1 MARAK
6 ALKTILLE
14 KISRERQRRRQLR
27 RNMVTLVLMRKR
39 FIVRLCLLTCLLLQS
54 SEDEISARR
63 PRSCRRSHKNTG
75 WWELVW
81 ASYDE
86 GRFKKTFRVSRNT
99 FNLILKSLRPDI
111 EKDFVTEQH
120 VSAECRLAICLY
132 RLGRGDYLYTIAEL
146 FGLGVT
152 TVHKIIEEVCE
163 AIIRNLWKPSVQAH
177 FPITKQNIMEKMV
190 DMTAFWQFPCCWGAV
205 DGCHIPIQCPPSGL
219 KASRE
224 YHNFKNFYS
233 IVLMA
238 IVDAHDRFI
247 WASVGF
253 PRNSHD
259 YIVFQSTDLWY
270 NITENN
276 IIPSIS
282 QVIEGTEVYPM
293 ILGDSAFPF
302 RLWLMKPYGAANL
315 TPEEGYFNYRLSRA
329 RMITERAY
337 GQLKSRWRVLFRK
350 LECRPGSVKLAA
362 LACIVLHNIC
372 ITTKCNLPVQLDL
385 SIDPFTQKRR
395 SREEIRDL
403 LQMRS
408 CPKKKDSSRKV
419 LTSS

>member
-1 MARAK
+1 MWSDHKKPVETFGASAFSNHQ
-6 ALKTILLE
+6 TE
-14 KISRERQRRRQLR
+14 YYGENGGYDS
-27 RNMVTLVLMRKR
+27 VLA
-39 FIVRLCLLTCLLLQS
+39 IPLLLGC
-54 SEDEISARR
+54 
-63 PRSCRRSHKNTG
+63 CR
-75 WWELVW
+75 WV
-81 ASYDE
+81 
-86 GRFKKTFRVSRNT
+86 
-99 FNLILKSLRPDI
+99 P
-111 EKDFVTEQH
+111 
-120 VSAECRLAICLY
+120 
-132 RLGRGDYLYTIAEL
+132 
-146 FGLGVT
+146 
-152 TVHKIIEEVCE
+152 
-163 AIIRNLWKPSVQAH
+163 
-177 FPITKQNIMEKMV
+177 
-190 DMTAFWQFPCCWGAV
+190 
-205 DGCHIPIQCPPSGL
+205 
-219 KASRE
+219 
-224 YHNFKNFYS
+224 
-233 IVLMA
+233 
-238 IVDAHDRFI
+238 
-247 WASVGF
+247 
-253 PRNSHD
+253 
-259 YIVFQSTDLWY
+259 
-270 NITENN
+270 TENN

-385 SIDPFTQKRR
+385 SIDPYTQKRR